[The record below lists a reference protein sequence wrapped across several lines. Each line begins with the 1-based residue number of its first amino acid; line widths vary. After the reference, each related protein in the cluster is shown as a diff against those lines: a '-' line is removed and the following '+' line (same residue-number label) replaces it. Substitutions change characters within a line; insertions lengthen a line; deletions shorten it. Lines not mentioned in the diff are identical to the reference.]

1 MKVLLDTNVV
11 LDAIV
16 NREPFCHD
24 AQNVIDLIL
33 NSKLEGYITAN
44 SVTDIYYIARK
55 HLKQNDLRNTMRSLF
70 TIFYIVDVLGTD
82 CHKALDF
89 PLDDYEDALLVVCG
103 DRTVIDNIITRD
115 KEFLEKA
122 KPSIPVISPF
132 DFLRLYKETLDL
144 RE

>member
-16 NREPFCHD
+16 NREPFYHD

-33 NSKLEGYITAN
+33 DNKLEGYITAN
-44 SVTDIYYIARK
+44 SVTDIYYIAKK
-55 HLKQNDLRNTMRSLF
+55 HLNKNDLRNTMRSLF
-70 TIFYIVDVLGTD
+70 TIFAIIDVFGTD

-103 DRTVIDNIITRD
+103 DRTKIDHIITRD
-115 KEFLEKA
+115 KEFLKNT
-122 KPSIPVISPF
+122 KPSIPAISPS
-132 DFLRLYKETLDL
+132 DFLRLF
-144 RE
+144 